1 MVVKKLVRPLV
12 ANRAY
17 RLQEMTSRA
26 VDMLAVDRGGVREAT
41 HAGHLAVVE
50 ASGSLVASLGDP
62 ERVTYYRSCA
72 KPFQALAGLGT
83 GIVDRFHLEP
93 AHIAVMSASHSGEP
107 NHVDTVRD
115 LLRRSAIPE
124 EALQCGAH
132 WPLHEPS
139 AEAARREYEKP
150 IAVFNN
156 CSGKH
161 AGMLAA
167 AKALGAPVD
176 SYLDRQHP
184 VQVRIREVVAE
195 FTGCDPATM
204 RFGTDGCSAPNAA
217 VPLRAIA
224 HSLARLGT
232 SASPAAKQVVE
243 AMTANPYVVG
253 GTDRF
258 DTRLMEVSG
267 GRILAK
273 GGAAGL
279 QVVLD
284 RRSGQGLALK
294 LESGDGAYIAAAVLR
309 AMAGLG
315 WLDEGEEQALASFG
329 RPKLRNHRRIE
340 VGEVE
345 PVFEVRL

>member
-1 MVVKKLVRPLV
+1 
-12 ANRAY
+12 
-17 RLQEMTSRA
+17 MTNRA
-26 VDMLAVDRGGVREAT
+26 VDMLAVDRAGVREAT
-41 HAGHLAVVE
+41 HGGHLAV
-50 ASGSLVASLGDP
+50 ADRSGALLASLGDP

-72 KPFQALAGLGT
+72 KPLQAVAALGA
-83 GIVDRFHLEP
+83 GIVERFHLEA
-93 AHIAVMSASHSGEP
+93 AHVAVMSASHNGEP
-107 NHVDTVRD
+107 RHVDTVRD
-115 LLRRSAIPE
+115 LLRRTAVPE
-124 EALQCGAH
+124 DALQCGAH

-167 AKALGAPVD
+167 AKALGAPLD

-184 VQVRIREVVAE
+184 VQVRIRDAVAK
-195 FTGCDPATM
+195 FTDCEASEL
-204 RFGTDGCSAPNAA
+204 RFGIDGCSAPNPA

-224 HSLARLGT
+224 LSLARLGASDT
-232 SASPAAKQVVE
+232 SKAKQVVD
-243 AMTANPYVVG
+243 AMAANPFLVG

-315 WLDEGEEQALASFG
+315 WLDEGEEQALASFA
-329 RPKLRNHRRIE
+329 RPRLRNHRRIE
-340 VGEVE
+340 VGTVE
-345 PVFEVRL
+345 PLFEVRL